1 MVDKLLGMLG
11 LARRAGRLSSGH
23 DASFESIRKGKAK
36 ACLLCGDASDRL
48 KEEFGRTAKYE
59 GRDVPVIEIP
69 YLKYDLYAATGI
81 RAAVLTIDDE
91 GFAKK
96 IISLAEELLNGN

>member
-1 MVDKLLGMLG
+1 M
-11 LARRAGRLSSGH
+11 
-23 DASFESIRKGKAK
+23 
-36 ACLLCGDASDRL
+36 CGDASDRL

-69 YLKYDLYAATGI
+69 YLKDDLYAATGI

>member
-1 MVDKLLGMLG
+1 MNDKLLGMLG
-11 LARRAGRLSSGH
+11 LARKAGKLSSGH
-23 DASFESIRKGKAK
+23 DASFESIRTGKAK
-36 ACLLCGDASDRL
+36 VCLLCGDASDRL

-69 YLKYDLYAATGI
+69 YLKEDLYAATGI
-81 RAAVLTIDDE
+81 RAAVLTVNDE

-96 IISLAEELLNGN
+96 ITTLAEELANGD

>member
-1 MVDKLLGMLG
+1 MDKLLGMLG

-23 DASFESIRKGKAK
+23 DASFESIRNGKAK

-69 YLKYDLYAATGI
+69 YLKDDLYAATGI